1 MRRLN
6 DLLNYVKN
14 NLTKQKTLSNVFEAY
29 AKENNLNKYS
39 VRNLYYYGLKELE
52 EKGEGKS
59 EFKRKKLVRFTK
71 TEAEKLFNKI
81 EENKKRGISVRKSC
95 LMFSSFN
102 KEESIRLINKYRLE
116 KKKREKVCAEENV
129 VMFSP
134 RKQVISDSDIASL
147 FSGLVRLIRENA
159 SREAGVDREEIK
171 RVKEGLN
178 RANEEIKELRIKL
191 REEKSKNERL
201 ISKV

>member
-116 KKKREKVCAEENV
+116 KKKREKVCAKENV

-134 RKQVISDSDIASL
+134 RKPVISDSDIASL

-201 ISKV
+201 ISKL